1 MLEKN
6 FDPKSFEKKFLFDEE
21 AARRN
26 ENAEPFMILL
36 PPPNVTGSLH
46 VGHSLCYTLQDI
58 VARYKR
64 LKGYDVLFQP
74 GLDHAG
80 IVTQLLVEKQVYER
94 GIPKG
99 SLTREALLEE
109 IWAWKEKS
117 GCQILGQMK
126 VLGISCDFS
135 RLRFTMDEGSQK
147 AVAKLFVNLYDDS
160 LIYRGERMVNWD
172 PLIRSAISDLEVIE
186 KEIDGNL
193 WHLKYKLQDSEDF
206 ITVATTRPET
216 IFGDV
221 AVAVN
226 PADERYKDFIG
237 KTVLVPLINRPV
249 QIIADEYADPAKG
262 SGAVKI
268 TPAHDFND
276 FEVGK
281 RHNLPA
287 SNIMNANG
295 ELDGDVPEAF
305 QHMDRFAARKL
316 VVELMEKEELVVK
329 TEKIKHKVPFG
340 DRSGVMLEPRITRQW
355 FIDAAKLAVPAI
367 EAVKNGDIKFT
378 PKHWENLYFE
388 WMNNIEP
395 WCISRQIWWGHRI
408 PAWYGPDG
416 QVFVA
421 ENIQEAWKKATTF
434 YGKDNIKLVQ
444 DEDVLDTWYSSGMWP
459 FVTLGWPENTKD
471 LQRFYSN
478 MLVVTGF
485 DIIFFW
491 IARMIMMGLHA
502 NVTLD
507 PLNASRASEVYA
519 TSLKLDSFSGASK
532 TYASSTFGVEAASA
546 KVNARAAR
554 TPFRNVYIHALVRDE
569 KGNKMSKSKG
579 NVIDPLKLC
588 DVYGADALRYTLASM
603 ASPGRDI
610 KMGQQTV
617 EIGRNFL
624 TKLWNAVRFAQMNDC
639 ASYNKE
645 FDVNS
650 VEHPFA
656 KWIVHKIRNMITD
669 IENSLDNYRFDE
681 AARHIY
687 QCVWNSFCDWY
698 MEFIKPILQSASDS
712 KDEIREVTSWAILQ
726 FVRVLYPIAP
736 FISKKLSEDIGVGE
750 MAWPDAN
757 AITLDCNDSV
767 QKIDGLQNII
777 SSVRS
782 IRKFMGIPPSE
793 KLEVNIETA
802 DPKLQD
808 VFGEYKEILLRMAGI
823 SAVDKLEG
831 QSIPLVLD
839 GIVIHIRFDGKISV
853 QSEKERL
860 NNEIK
865 KLMKDKDNALNRL
878 NNNDFLQ
885 KASEEVVQEHRDRVE
900 SINEKISKM
909 EYIINVLNLTPPAFI

>member
-6 FDPKSFEKKFLFDEE
+6 FDPKSFEKNFSFDEE
-21 AARRN
+21 AAWRN

-64 LKGYDVLFQP
+64 LNGFDVLFQP

-80 IVTQLLVEKQVYER
+80 IVTQLLVEKHVYER
-94 GIPKG
+94 GVPKG

-109 IWAWKEKS
+109 VWAWKEKS
-117 GCQILGQMK
+117 GGQILEQMK

-135 RLRFTMDEGSQK
+135 RLRFTMDEGSKK
-147 AVAKLFVNLYDDS
+147 AVTKLFVQLYDDH
-160 LIYRGERMVNWD
+160 LIYQGERMVNWD

-186 KEIDGNL
+186 KEVDGNL
-193 WHLKYKLQDSEDF
+193 WHLKYKLSDSDEF

-216 IFGDV
+216 IFGDI

-226 PADERYKDFIG
+226 PTDERYKDLVG

-276 FEVGK
+276 YEVGK
-281 RHNLPA
+281 RHDLPA
-287 SNIMNANG
+287 LNIMNDRG
-295 ELDGDVPEAF
+295 ELDGDVPKAF
-305 QHMDRFAARKL
+305 RDLDRFEARKL

-329 TEKIKHKVPFG
+329 IEKIKHKVPFG

-355 FIDAAKLAVPAI
+355 FIDAAKLAIPAI
-367 EAVKNGDIKFT
+367 AAVKNGDIKFT

-421 ENIQEAWKKATTF
+421 ENAQEAQEKAAAF
-434 YGKDNIKLVQ
+434 YGKNDVELKQ

-471 LQRFYSN
+471 FQRFYSN
-478 MLVVTGF
+478 MLIVTGF

-491 IARMIMMGLHA
+491 IARMIMMGLYSCQRDA
-502 NVTLD
+502 SLTVVAPQAFTNTEAASTSKIAQAYVSEAREAVAGSNVTLA
-507 PLNASRASEVYA
+507 P
-519 TSLKLDSFSGASK
+519 
-532 TYASSTFGVEAASA
+532 FG
-546 KVNARAAR
+546 
-554 TPFRNVYIHALVRDE
+554 NVYIHALVRDE
-569 KGNKMSKSKG
+569 KGNKMSKSRG
-579 NVIDPLKLC
+579 NVIDPLQLC
-588 DVYGADALRYTLASM
+588 DMYGADALRYTLASM

-610 KMGQQTV
+610 KMGQKTV

-645 FDVNS
+645 FDVNGI
-650 VEHPFA
+650 EHPFA
-656 KWIVHKIRNMITD
+656 QWMVYKIKNMITD

-681 AARHIY
+681 TARHIY

-698 MEFIKPILQSASDS
+698 MEFIKPILQSTTDQ
-712 KDEIREVTSWAILQ
+712 KDEIRDVTSWAILQ

-736 FISKKLSEDIGVGE
+736 FISKKLSEDIGVTE
-750 MAWPDAN
+750 MVWPDAN
-757 AITLDCNDSV
+757 AITLDCSDSV
-767 QKIDGLQNII
+767 HKIDGLQNII

-793 KLEVNIETA
+793 KLEVKVETT
-802 DPKLQD
+802 DPELQD
-808 VFGEYKEILLRMAGI
+808 VFGEYKEILLRMAEI
-823 SAVDKLEG
+823 LAVDELEG

-839 GIVIHIRFDGKISV
+839 GVVIHLRFDGKISV

-860 NNEIK
+860 NNEMK
-865 KLMKDKDNALNRL
+865 KLIKSKEDALNRL

-885 KASEEVVQEHRDRVE
+885 KASEEVVQENRDRVE

-909 EYIINVLNLTPPAFI
+909 DYIINILDMA